1 MKRRPPRSTRT
12 DTRIPYTTRFRTN
25 QGLYYFLF
33 NTKRPPF
40 DNVKVR
46 EALSIAVDREAITR
60 QVLKGEGEPAWSLV
74 PSDISDYKRIPS
86 PDAATPYA
94 DRLARARDRKH
105 TSELQSLMR
114 NPYAVLFLKKQKQ

>member
-25 QGLYYFLF
+25 QGLYYFLI

-40 DNVKVR
+40 DNVKGR

-94 DRLARARDRKH
+94 DRLARAWTLLTEAGYGAGKPLTDR
-105 TSELQSLMR
+105 QSTRLNSR
-114 NPYAVLFLKKQKQ
+114 H

>member
-1 MKRRPPRSTRT
+1 MIPPPPRSTRT
-12 DTRIPYTTRFRTN
+12 DTLFPYTTLFRSDEVQVSPN

-86 PDAATPYA
+86 PEIG
-94 DRLARARDRKH
+94 RAH
-105 TSELQSLMR
+105 
-114 NPYAVLFLKKQKQ
+114 V